1 MLQVS
6 GAGNGRGFV
15 GIPTS
20 FDMCFA
26 PTTQLV
32 SVVRRF
38 VMSLYERLLEDPEM
52 SSQLGLATHELLE
65 NAVKYNIDAETMLR
79 VTLTPHSE
87 SLSDIVVT
95 IRTRNRASAENI
107 RIAQHLITKVR
118 EAEDPFMFYQ
128 ELIQASADE
137 DNGSGLGL
145 ARIRA
150 ETEMT
155 IDYKVEGDEL
165 EIVAQARVRPGGES

>member
-6 GAGNGRGFV
+6 RAGNGRRFV

-20 FDMCFA
+20 FDMSFA
-26 PTTQLV
+26 PTTNLV

-95 IRTRNRASAENI
+95 IRTRNRASAENL
-107 RIAQHLITKVR
+107 RIAQHLITRVR

-137 DNGSGLGL
+137 PTGSGLGL

-155 IDYKVEGDEL
+155 IDFKIEGDEL

>member
-1 MLQVS
+1 MAL
-6 GAGNGRGFV
+6 
-15 GIPTS
+15 PTS
-20 FDMCFA
+20 FDMSFA

-38 VMSLYERLLEDPEM
+38 VMSLYERILEDDQM

-65 NAVKYNIDAETMLR
+65 NAVKYNVDAETMLR
-79 VTLTPHSE
+79 VTLTPQTE
-87 SLSDIVVT
+87 SLSEICVT
-95 IRTRNRASAENI
+95 IRTRNRATPENI
-107 RIAQHLITKVR
+107 RIAERLITKVR

-128 ELIQASADE
+128 QLIQASAE
-137 DNGSGLGL
+137 ESSGSGLGL

-155 IDYKVEGDEL
+155 IDFKVEGDEI
-165 EIVAQARVRPGGES
+165 EIVAQASVRPGGEP